1 MYTTYST
8 LNAKRSVVY
17 CICGRGGVKFATGK
31 GLGLCK
37 GLKINMVGHSWPKNE
52 LLFYLRD

>member
-17 CICGRGGVKFATGK
+17 CICGRGGVKFATG
-31 GLGLCK
+31 GG
-37 GLKINMVGHSWPKNE
+37 GAFVGVENQHDWP
-52 LLFYLRD
+52 